1 MRKHPLFFLDF
12 LKCAKKKER
21 LSKVGIEHIED
32 KRIQLVEE
40 EDDRHGKYLK

>member
-12 LKCAKKKER
+12 LKCAKEKGR

-32 KRIQLVEE
+32 KKIQLVE